1 MKLFQTLALVAIALS
16 ISACASRAGNSRAD
30 REVSSVVV
38 AADIAQS
45 ITSDAVM
52 STASGGESV
61 SSDIDERTIVEF
73 APATTDT
80 PTSAAS
86 NQAVDGEGKAIVDMA
101 ATNSYDMHE
110 ASDAEL
116 DAAVLYADD
125 VVRDPWERYNRRID
139 RFNNAVDRN
148 VLRPLAIGY
157 TKAVPRPVRSGVS
170 RVLSNLGTPATAV
183 NQLLQGRPAH
193 AVQSLGRFA
202 VNTTVGVGG
211 VFDPAT
217 RLKIPQHSDED
228 FGQTL
233 AIWGWRDS
241 RYLVLPLLGP
251 RTVRDSFAM
260 VGDRLLSPS
269 GYVNDARTVSAM
281 QLLEVV
287 DTRAQLLPLDEAR
300 EEAYDEYVLIRDA
313 WAQRRNFQI
322 EDAPKDGSD

>member
-1 MKLFQTLALVAIALS
+1 MKFFPTLVFVAIALS
-16 ISACASRAGNSRAD
+16 TSACASGAGNSRSD
-30 REVSSVVV
+30 REVSAVVG
-38 AADIAQS
+38 AGIDQS
-45 ITSDAVM
+45 ITSDATVPA
-52 STASGGESV
+52 ASDGES
-61 SSDIDERTIVEF
+61 SSSEIDERTIVEF
-73 APATTDT
+73 APAIADAS
-80 PTSAAS
+80 TSAAGDP
-86 NQAVDGEGKAIVDMA
+86 AIDGQGKAIVDMA
-101 ATNSYDMHE
+101 ATNSHDMHE

-116 DAAVLYADD
+116 DASVLYADD
-125 VVRDPWERYNRRID
+125 VVKDPWERYNRRVD

-148 VLRPLAIGY
+148 VLRPLAVGY

-193 AVQSLGRFA
+193 AMQSLGRFA

-251 RTVRDSFAM
+251 RTVRDSFAAI
-260 VGDRLLSPS
+260 GDRLLSPS

-281 QLLEVV
+281 QLLEAV
-287 DTRAQLLPLDEAR
+287 DTRVQLLPLDEAR